1 MKYKF
6 VAVDMDGTLLN
17 SEGLIT
23 EKTIEAI
30 TGIVD
35 KGVIFTI
42 STGRPIQGV
51 EKYNSLLRLKGPVI
65 TYNGAMIVNR
75 CV

>member
-42 STGRPIQGV
+42 STAGLFREWRNIIRYFG
-51 EKYNSLLRLKGPVI
+51 
-65 TYNGAMIVNR
+65 
-75 CV
+75 

>member
-35 KGVIFTI
+35 QGVIFTI
-42 STGRPIQGV
+42 STGRLFREWRNIICYFG
-51 EKYNSLLRLKGPVI
+51 
-65 TYNGAMIVNR
+65 
-75 CV
+75 